1 MKRHL
6 LAFCTAILHSTA
18 AKTSSV
24 RDVTVAPVG
33 AGGGGG
39 NVYSPSTWAKQR
51 RSEFKAGQLSHQ
63 QSMSVSNMANTVD
76 MDDNERKIVTEFCH
90 YLEKSKQLFNGL
102 RSVDF
107 GLCFVWS
114 AYAGYEKNASFES
127 RKCEWVTYELQCEP
141 HMHIAGKLSRTASSA
156 ALFLQLA

>member
-1 MKRHL
+1 L
-6 LAFCTAILHSTA
+6 LAFYQAIWHSTA

-24 RDVTVAPVG
+24 RDVSVAPVG
-33 AGGGGG
+33 AGGGG

-102 RSVDF
+102 RSVASVA
-107 GLCFVWS
+107 CVWFNS
-114 AYAGYEKNASFES
+114 VHSGTC
-127 RKCEWVTYELQCEP
+127 RKPVKIY
-141 HMHIAGKLSRTASSA
+141 S
-156 ALFLQLA
+156 

>member
-1 MKRHL
+1 M
-6 LAFCTAILHSTA
+6 
-18 AKTSSV
+18 
-24 RDVTVAPVG
+24 RDVSVAPVG
-33 AGGGGG
+33 AGGGG

-102 RSVDF
+102 RSVT
-107 GLCFVWS
+107 FVAGVRSNCRSVSRS
-114 AYAGYEKNASFES
+114 A
-127 RKCEWVTYELQCEP
+127 
-141 HMHIAGKLSRTASSA
+141 SRTSIYGS
-156 ALFLQLA
+156 

>member
-1 MKRHL
+1 L
-6 LAFCTAILHSTA
+6 LTFRKAILHSTA

-24 RDVTVAPVG
+24 RDVSVAPVG
-33 AGGGGG
+33 AGGGG

-102 RSVDF
+102 RLVKINR
-107 GLCFVWS
+107 S
-114 AYAGYEKNASFES
+114 AVKRVGILWQKLG
-127 RKCEWVTYELQCEP
+127 VTLVVEP
-141 HMHIAGKLSRTASSA
+141 LDNQYTKY
-156 ALFLQLA
+156 

>member
-1 MKRHL
+1 MLTFRK
-6 LAFCTAILHSTA
+6 AILHSTA

-24 RDVTVAPVG
+24 RDVSVAPVG
-33 AGGGGG
+33 AGGGG

-102 RSVDF
+102 RLVKINR
-107 GLCFVWS
+107 S
-114 AYAGYEKNASFES
+114 AVKRVGILWQKLG
-127 RKCEWVTYELQCEP
+127 VTLVVEP
-141 HMHIAGKLSRTASSA
+141 LDNQYTKY
-156 ALFLQLA
+156 

>member
-1 MKRHL
+1 
-6 LAFCTAILHSTA
+6 
-18 AKTSSV
+18 V
-24 RDVTVAPVG
+24 RDVNVAPVG
-33 AGGGGG
+33 AGGGG

-102 RSVDF
+102 RLVTFLDWNVT
-107 GLCFVWS
+107 GQLT
-114 AYAGYEKNASFES
+114 YAANRVLPTRQVAD
-127 RKCEWVTYELQCEP
+127 
-141 HMHIAGKLSRTASSA
+141 
-156 ALFLQLA
+156 

>member
-1 MKRHL
+1 M
-6 LAFCTAILHSTA
+6 LAFRKAILHSTA

-24 RDVTVAPVG
+24 RDVSVAPVG
-33 AGGGGG
+33 AGGGG

-102 RSVDF
+102 RSVM
-107 GLCFVWS
+107 FV
-114 AYAGYEKNASFES
+114 AGVRFSWGGIKCEM
-127 RKCEWVTYELQCEP
+127 RKCQNDNTKQTLNLTLTLILT
-141 HMHIAGKLSRTASSA
+141 IALILT
-156 ALFLQLA
+156 

>member
-1 MKRHL
+1 
-6 LAFCTAILHSTA
+6 
-18 AKTSSV
+18 V
-24 RDVTVAPVG
+24 RDVSVAPVG
-33 AGGGGG
+33 AGGGG

-102 RSVDF
+102 RLVKINP
-107 GLCFVWS
+107 S
-114 AYAGYEKNASFES
+114 AVKRVGI
-127 RKCEWVTYELQCEP
+127 V
-141 HMHIAGKLSRTASSA
+141 
-156 ALFLQLA
+156 

>member
-1 MKRHL
+1 M
-6 LAFCTAILHSTA
+6 LAFCKTILHSTA

-24 RDVTVAPVG
+24 RDVNVAPIG
-33 AGGGGG
+33 AGGGG

-102 RSVDF
+102 RSVT
-107 GLCFVWS
+107 FVVCAW
-114 AYAGYEKNASFES
+114 FI
-127 RKCEWVTYELQCEP
+127 QC
-141 HMHIAGKLSRTASSA
+141 TDT
-156 ALFLQLA
+156 

>member
-1 MKRHL
+1 
-6 LAFCTAILHSTA
+6 
-18 AKTSSV
+18 
-24 RDVTVAPVG
+24 VG
-33 AGGGGG
+33 AGGGG

-102 RSVDF
+102 RSVVC
-107 GLCFVWS
+107 GWCLIS
-114 AYAGYEKNASFES
+114 A
-127 RKCEWVTYELQCEP
+127 VVLV
-141 HMHIAGKLSRTASSA
+141 GKRYYQSA
-156 ALFLQLA
+156 PD